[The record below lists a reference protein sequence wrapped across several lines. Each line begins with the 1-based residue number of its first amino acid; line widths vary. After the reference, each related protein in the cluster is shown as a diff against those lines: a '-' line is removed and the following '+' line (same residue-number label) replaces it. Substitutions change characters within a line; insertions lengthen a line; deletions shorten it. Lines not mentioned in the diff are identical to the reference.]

1 MREGVRRMPGE
12 AYRGLVVVSVVSV
25 ALVALMATA
34 FAMPIEPDCFE
45 WCGLG
50 RYVATA
56 GISLIALLWLAVFL
70 AIAWRGRTAVRGFS
84 IASAGFAAVLWAA
97 LATMVVI
104 PWSPDSAAYAFFQ
117 LILLLAIGTPL
128 PATWRLAE
136 GGASGLVSVIAAA
149 MALAVVAAVVAYVA
163 IGTTWWTD
171 GPTIQW
177 IASLVW
183 GAGLTLLIALRWA
196 GPAVVRVALG
206 LLAIGA
212 ASDLVTG
219 VLALGLSIV
228 MGLPAFVPYVILAA
242 GWGLL
247 AVGWARHDSRQ
258 LMPESGQP

>member
-1 MREGVRRMPGE
+1 MREGARRMPGA
-12 AYRGLVVVSVVSV
+12 AYRGLVVVSVVSF
-25 ALVALMATA
+25 ALVALMATT

-50 RYVATA
+50 RYIATA
-56 GISLIALLWLAVFL
+56 AISLIAFLWLAVFL
-70 AIAWRGRTAVRGFS
+70 TIAWGGRAAVRGFS
-84 IASAGFAAVLWAA
+84 IASAGFAAVSWAA
-97 LATMVVI
+97 LAGMVVI

-117 LILLLAIGTPL
+117 LTLLLAIGTSL
-128 PATWRLAE
+128 PATWRLV
-136 GGASGLVSVIAAA
+136 GGGGYGPPIVIASA
-149 MALAVVAAVVAYVA
+149 MGLAVAAAVVAYVA
-163 IGTTWWTD
+163 IGTTWWTT

-183 GAGLTLLIALRWA
+183 EAGLVLLIALRWG
-196 GPAVVRVALG
+196 GPTIARAALG

-219 VLALGLSIV
+219 VLALWFSIAIGV
-228 MGLPAFVPYVILAA
+228 PALVPFVILAA

-258 LMPESGQP
+258 SMPEPSQP